1 MINENQFL
9 AQLSL
14 KLCVC
19 LPSFLDCPS
28 VKLITFL
35 GHLSQVTYCYGL
47 ASIVRHG
54 LTSSSQ
60 EILGQSV
67 PNLVCSIGRVR
78 RQETVN
84 FTPRGGYLG
93 VKSVKLMYILKIVFS
108 SPEHCSNDEQGRV

>member
-14 KLCVC
+14 KLYVC
-19 LPSFLDCPS
+19 LPSFLDCLS

-84 FTPRGGYLG
+84 FTP
-93 VKSVKLMYILKIVFS
+93 VKLMYILKIVFS
-108 SPEHCSNDEQGRV
+108 TPEHGSNDEQGRV